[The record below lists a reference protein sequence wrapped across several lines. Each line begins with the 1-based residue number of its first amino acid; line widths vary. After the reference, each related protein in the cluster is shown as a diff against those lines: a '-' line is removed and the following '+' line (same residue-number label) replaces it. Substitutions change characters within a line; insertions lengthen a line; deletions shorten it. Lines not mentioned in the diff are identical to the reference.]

1 MSFNLDDVQIGGTLR
16 VGTGVC
22 PAVKDGDEGINGA
35 VYAEGPVDFGD
46 QQAFPEEQA
55 TLMVSRTTNKDPDCN
70 PADRSL
76 WVKGNSRFEGDDGT
90 KYTLNVTGDVTIV
103 GNTDQTGNITATGTV
118 KAATLIGA
126 HTSGSISGG
135 VGGKS
140 AGAKAF
146 DIPHPSKEEYRL
158 RHICV
163 EGPESAVYFRGV
175 VKNEK
180 IIKLPHYWKD
190 LVHINSITIQLTPI
204 GSHQDVIVKRWDD
217 ETIYLQSN
225 GGMPIHC
232 FYHVYAERK
241 DVEKL
246 IVEYAGES
254 PADYPGDNSA
264 YSVAGYNYDVRS

>member
-1 MSFNLDDVQIGGTLR
+1 MSINFDDVQVGGTLR

-35 VYAEGPVDFGD
+35 IYAEGPVDFGD

-241 DVEKL
+241 DIEKL
-246 IVEYAGES
+246 IVEYSGKS
-254 PADYPGDNSA
+254 PADYPGDNSI
-264 YSVAGYNYDVRS
+264 YSINK

>member
-1 MSFNLDDVQIGGTLR
+1 MSINFDDVQVGGTLR

-35 VYAEGPVDFGD
+35 VYAEGPVVFGT

-55 TLMVSRTTNKDPDCN
+55 TLMVARTTNKDPDCN
-70 PADRSL
+70 PSDRSL
-76 WVKGNSRFEGDDGT
+76 YVKGNTRLEGDDGT
-90 KYTLNVTGDVTIV
+90 KFALNVTGDFTII
-103 GNTDQTGNITATGTV
+103 GNTDQTGDIQATGTITAKEFV
-118 KAATLIGA
+118 GSVSTA
-126 HTSGSISGG
+126 SGRSS
-135 VGGKS
+135 
-140 AGAKAF
+140 GAKPF
-146 DIPHPSKEEYRL
+146 DMPHPSNEGQRL
-158 RHICV
+158 RHTCP
-163 EGPESAVYFRGV
+163 EGPSNDVYFRGV

-241 DVEKL
+241 DIGKL
-246 IVEYAGES
+246 IVEYAGKS
-254 PADYPGDNSA
+254 PADYPGDNSE
-264 YSVAGYNYDVRS
+264 YQIAGYNT

>member
-35 VYAEGPVDFGD
+35 IYAEGPVEFGN
-46 QQAFPEEQA
+46 QTAFPQEQA
-55 TLMVSRTTNKDPDCN
+55 TLMIARTTNQDPDCE

-76 WVKGNSRFEGDDGT
+76 WVKGNTRLEGDDGT
-90 KYTLNVTGDVTIV
+90 ANALNIT
-103 GNTDQTGNITATGTV
+103 GNTVQVGDTNQTGNITASGTV
-118 KAATLIGA
+118 KAN
-126 HTSGSISGG
+126 SFVGSIANTRDTPPGC
-135 VGGKS
+135 KL
-140 AGAKAF
+140 F
-146 DIPHPSKEEYRL
+146 DIPNPSKEGYRL
-158 RHICV
+158 AHACI
-163 EGPESAVYFRGV
+163 EGPEVAVYFRGV

-180 IIKLPHYWKD
+180 IIKLPSYWKN

-204 GSHQDVIVKRWDD
+204 GSHQDVIIKRWDD

-246 IVEYAGES
+246 IVEYVGES

-264 YSVAGYNYDVRS
+264 YSVAGYNYDVRG

>member
-1 MSFNLDDVQIGGTLR
+1 MSINFDDVQVGGTLR

-35 VYAEGPVDFGD
+35 VYAEGPVVFGT

-55 TLMVSRTTNKDPDCN
+55 TLMVARTTNKDPDCN
-70 PADRSL
+70 PSDRSL
-76 WVKGNSRFEGDDGT
+76 YVKGNTRLEGDDGT
-90 KYTLNVTGDVTIV
+90 KFALNVTGDVTII
-103 GNTDQTGNITATGTV
+103 GNTDQTGDIQATGTITAKEFV
-118 KAATLIGA
+118 GSVSTA
-126 HTSGSISGG
+126 SGRSS
-135 VGGKS
+135 
-140 AGAKAF
+140 GAKPF
-146 DIPHPSKEEYRL
+146 DMPHPSNEGQRL
-158 RHICV
+158 RHTCP
-163 EGPESAVYFRGV
+163 EGPSNDVYFRGV

-241 DVEKL
+241 DIGKL
-246 IVEYAGES
+246 IVEYAGKS
-254 PADYPGDNSA
+254 PADYPGDNSE
-264 YSVAGYNYDVRS
+264 YQIAGYNT

>member
-35 VYAEGPVDFGD
+35 VYAEGPVTFGTL
-46 QQAFPEEQA
+46 QAFPEEQA
-55 TLMVSRTTNKDPDCN
+55 TLMVARTENKDPDCN

-76 WVKGNSRFEGDDGT
+76 WVKGNTRLEGDDGT
-90 KYTLNVTGDVTIV
+90 ANALNITGNTVQVGDTNQTGTITASGTVTGSNFVGDVST
-103 GNTDQTGNITATGTV
+103 
-118 KAATLIGA
+118 
-126 HTSGSISGG
+126 TSGTPPGC
-135 VGGKS
+135 KL
-140 AGAKAF
+140 F
-146 DIPHPSKEEYRL
+146 DIPNPSKEGYRL
-158 RHICV
+158 AHACI
-163 EGPESAVYFRGV
+163 EGPEVAVYFRGV

-180 IIKLPHYWKD
+180 IIKLPSYWKD

-246 IVEYAGES
+246 IVEYSGES